1 MSFAQRT
8 KAVKARRGMTTEEL
22 SRKSGVPQSTLNK
35 ILTGVIEEPKLSVAQ
50 AIAQALGCPLGLL
63 LDGTRDFTDT
73 MSEEEMELVRKF
85 RRLDGGS
92 RDLLEMVVERELK
105 REESAAYTVPEVEE
119 VEEVK
124 MLTLPLYVLP
134 ASAGRGSFLDENE
147 YYETIDVRATR
158 VSLGADYA
166 VKVQGNSM
174 EPMFDDGD
182 ILLVRRQQSVEIGD
196 LGIFVG
202 DGEGYFKRYI
212 GRYLRSFNPAYADIL
227 ISNFSEF
234 RCYGKVI
241 GQMKRRLS
249 RATT

>member
-8 KAVKARRGMTTEEL
+8 KALKARRGMTTEEL
-22 SRKSGVPQSTLNK
+22 SRVSGIPQSTLNK
-35 ILTGVIEEPKLSVAQ
+35 ILSGVIEEPKLSVAQ
-50 AIAQALGCPLGLL
+50 AIAQALGCPLGML
-63 LDGTRDFTDT
+63 LDGARDFSDT
-73 MSEEEMELVRKF
+73 MSDEEQELIRKF
-85 RRLDGGS
+85 RRLDTNS
-92 RDLLEMVVERELK
+92 RELLGMVVDRELQ
-105 REESAAYTVPEVEE
+105 REENTALTVPEVAGA
-119 VEEVK
+119 EEVK
-124 MLTLPLYVLP
+124 MLTLPLFLLP

-182 ILLVRRQQSVEIGD
+182 ILLVRRQQNVEVGD
-196 LGIFVG
+196 LGIFIG

-227 ISNFSEF
+227 IANFSEF
-234 RCYGKVI
+234 RCCGKVI

-249 RATT
+249 HAGA

>member
-8 KAVKARRGMTTEEL
+8 KAMKARRGITTEEL
-22 SRKSGVPQSTLNK
+22 SRASGVPQSTLNK
-35 ILTGVIEEPKLSVAQ
+35 ILTGVIEEPKLSVAR
-50 AIAQALGCPLGLL
+50 AIADALGCPLGML
-63 LDGTRDFTDT
+63 LDGVRDFNDT
-73 MSEEEMELVRKF
+73 VSEEEAELVRKF
-85 RRLDGGS
+85 RRLDASG
-92 RDLLEMVVERELK
+92 RELLGMVAD
-105 REESAAYTVPEVEE
+105 RELERGENASLSVPEVAG
-119 VEEVK
+119 VEETK
-124 MLTLPLYVLP
+124 MLTLPLYLLS
-134 ASAGRGSFLDENE
+134 ASAGRGSFLDDNE
-147 YYETIDVRATR
+147 YYETVDVRATR

-249 RATT
+249 RAGV

>member
-182 ILLVRRQQSVEIGD
+182 ILLVRRQQNVEVGD

-212 GRYLRSFNPAYADIL
+212 GRYLHSFNPAYADIL
-227 ISNFSEF
+227 IANFSEF
-234 RCYGKVI
+234 RCCGKVI

-249 RATT
+249 HAGA